1 MDREEYTQ
9 ISRSMLFRAIASFIG
24 AAIFAMLA
32 ASQNIDIGIIPT
44 FALLLVFFFYT
55 GIKFFPASG
64 AWMNFRFRNFRRLNS
79 GLSSLPSPDAPE
91 ERFLDDFRRG

>member
-9 ISRSMLFRAIASFIG
+9 ICQSMLLRTLASIIAGTLSSI
-24 AAIFAMLA
+24 LA
-32 ASQNIDIGIIPT
+32 AQQNIDIGILPT
-44 FALLLVFFFYT
+44 FSLVTVFFFCT

-64 AWMNFRFRNFRRLNS
+64 AWMNLRFRNFRRLKS
-79 GLSSLPSPDAPE
+79 GLPSLSNRDAPA